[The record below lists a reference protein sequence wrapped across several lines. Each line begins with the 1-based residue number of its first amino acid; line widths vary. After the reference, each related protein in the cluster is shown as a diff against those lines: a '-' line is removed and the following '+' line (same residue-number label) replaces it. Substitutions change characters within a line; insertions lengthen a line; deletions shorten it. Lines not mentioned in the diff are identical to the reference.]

1 MSVDG
6 REVLA
11 GNAKLM
17 VQAGISYTTPETAG
31 TIVHVAEA
39 GTYVGHLIIADEVKD
54 DAAAAIQALKKL
66 GIRKTVMLT
75 GDAKA
80 VGEAVGREPGCG

>member
-1 MSVDG
+1 MELAAIAEANSNHPIAESIRVAWAKAIPTQGVEGYDEVAGHGIKVSVDG

-17 VQAGISYTTPETAG
+17 KQAGISYTTPETAG

-39 GTYVGHLIIADEVKD
+39 GTYVGI
-54 DAAAAIQALKKL
+54 
-66 GIRKTVMLT
+66 
-75 GDAKA
+75 
-80 VGEAVGREPGCG
+80 